1 MHVDWECRGNKN
13 KINEKW
19 FGPIITKVLITMRWR
34 LNNLIDA
41 GCPKPPEVK
50 DEQWNHLLS
59 VRKTEDSKKKSEHM
73 RSIAKGKGSKTAQ
86 LKAIEKQALVK
97 LVRAMYCFQ
106 QILSFYV
113 F

>member
-1 MHVDWECRGNKN
+1 MYVDWECRGSKK

-41 GCPKPPEVK
+41 GCPKPAEVK
-50 DEQWNHLLS
+50 DDQWNHLLT
-59 VRKTEDSKKKSEHM
+59 VRKTEDSKKKSEQM
-73 RSIAKGKGSKTAQ
+73 RAISKGKGSKAAQ
-86 LKAIEKQALVK
+86 LKAIEKEALIK

-106 QILSFYV
+106 WIFLLYV
-113 F
+113 L